1 MAKYLRYS
9 NKWQTAVQVVRA
21 SVQTAQALS
30 EEEQNEIRA
39 TLAQSIETNS
49 ANLIIEFSINEELI
63 GGIWAKVGDT
73 TYDAT
78 VRSKLQDMKVTL
90 LK

>member
-1 MAKYLRYS
+1 MADRH
-9 NKWQTAVQVVRA
+9 AGRIRA

-30 EEEQNEIRA
+30 EDEQNEIRT

-49 ANLIIEFSINEELI
+49 DNLIIEFSINEELI
-63 GGIWAKVGDT
+63 GGVWAKVGDT